1 MREFK
6 PDAVVWGKSQGR
18 WLAGCGVVV
27 VVALFTALGGFAT
40 VQAGHRGVKMRFGRV
55 IPGVLGEGLHFK
67 LPFADEILAIDVRE
81 QKLEDDTSA
90 ASKDL
95 QTVTTRVAVNFQP
108 EAEVADKLYQGI
120 GLDYEAVI
128 LRPAVE
134 ETVKAVTAGYTAEEL
149 ITKRTEVR
157 HQIEEALKERVRE
170 NHIRVTK
177 FNIVNFEFSRE
188 FNRAIESKQ
197 TAEQEA
203 LQAQNI
209 LRRIEIEAKQKI
221 EQARG
226 EAESVKLA
234 AAAEAEAIRLRA
246 EAEAK
251 AQELLGKV
259 MNKEVLRLR
268 AIEKWDGILPRVTGN
283 AIPFLQL
290 LEEEK

>member
-6 PDAVVWGKSQGR
+6 PDAVVWGKASGR
-18 WLAGCGVVV
+18 WLVGCGALVL
-27 VVALFTALGGFAT
+27 VALVTALGGFTT
-40 VQAGHRGVKMRFGRV
+40 VPAGHRGVKTRFSRV

-67 LPFADEILAIDVRE
+67 VPFADEVVPIDVRE

-95 QTVTTRVAVNFQP
+95 QTVMARVAVNFHP
-108 EAEVADKLYQGI
+108 EAEAADRLYQSI
-120 GLDYEAVI
+120 GVGYESVI

-157 HQIEEALKERVRE
+157 EKIELALKERVRE
-170 NHIRVTK
+170 NNIRVTK

-188 FNRAIESKQ
+188 FNRAIEAKQ

-203 LQAQNI
+203 LQASNI

-234 AAAEAEAIRLRA
+234 AAAEAESITLRA
-246 EAEAK
+246 GAEAK

-268 AIEKWDGILPRVTGN
+268 AIEKWDGVLPRVTGN

-290 LEEEK
+290 LDEK